1 MSVNDF
7 FNDVEVISKF
17 YDGVTTS
24 YIRIYVVVNSVRL
37 PDGQLCENRHY
48 HLTEE
53 RAKIDVEVSKSLPS
67 VEDSHIVSELLFL

>member
-7 FNDVEVISKF
+7 FNGVEVISKF

-37 PDGQLCENRHY
+37 PDGQIGESCHY
-48 HLTEE
+48 YLSEE
-53 RAKIDVEVSKSLPS
+53 CAKKDVKFSKSLPN
-67 VEDSHIVSELLFL
+67 VVDSYFVSKLLFL